1 MQAIRLQTRR
11 LGAAILLATPLC
23 AAAQA
28 AGNDL
33 SHAVEIDRQALAQ
46 EMRRDVTSV
55 CPNIL
60 ADLPDALAS
69 AWKAVGRTGTVIVNF
84 TLDGDRVRDIRALS
98 GPRLYARWVRSAMQ
112 DMDCHSDR
120 PQRQAFQFEIRF
132 VDIYDKPEH
141 GAVALVTP

>member
-1 MQAIRLQTRR
+1 MQAVRLEIRR
-11 LGAAILLATPLC
+11 LGAVIALAMPLF

-28 AGNDL
+28 AGNDVPQ
-33 SHAVEIDRQALAQ
+33 AVEIDSQAHAQ

-60 ADLPDALAS
+60 ADLPDDLAS
-69 AWKAVGRTGTVIVNF
+69 AWKAVGKTGTVIVNF

-132 VDIYDKPEH
+132 VDIYEKPEH